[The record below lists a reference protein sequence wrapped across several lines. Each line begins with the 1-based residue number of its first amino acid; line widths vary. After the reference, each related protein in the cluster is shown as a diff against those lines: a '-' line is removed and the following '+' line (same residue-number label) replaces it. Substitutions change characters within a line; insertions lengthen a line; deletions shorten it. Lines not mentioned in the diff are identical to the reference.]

1 METAYIKFQHDLRV
15 LIDCFYYLKYY
26 LSVQWW
32 FDKGTANM
40 VWNPFFFIQFASTK
54 VIHGLAEID
63 CVDGNVLRNSITVE
77 NVYNWVSQ
85 TNRDRGLNASLV
97 GETTGASGTQEGGS
111 PVVTRSVVW
120 ISANSVYQTK
130 GEKRTMKKTM
140 SLHPK
145 DPNPRPPDG
154 SCTCNKKRSS
164 MVRSSEK

>member
-1 METAYIKFQHDLRV
+1 METAYIKFQHINDLRV

-54 VIHGLAEID
+54 AIHGLAEID
-63 CVDGNVLRNSITVE
+63 CVDGNVLYNSITVE
-77 NVYNWVSQ
+77 NVYNGVSQ
-85 TNRDRGLNASLV
+85 TNRDRGLNASLG
-97 GETTGASGTQEGGS
+97 GEITGASGTQEGGS

-130 GEKRTMKKTM
+130 GEKHTMKKKTM

-145 DPNPRPPDG
+145 DPNPWPPDG
-154 SCTCNKKRSS
+154 SAHATRRG
-164 MVRSSEK
+164 VLR